1 MNKSYYFQHD
11 YNSANDHKILFLRQQ
26 FGIEGY
32 GIYWYVIEQL
42 AQSNG
47 RLPLKIVPVLA
58 MQIQTTHDKVMA
70 VIKNYDLFQIENE
83 EFFSVRLLKQI
94 EFRSELSIAGKDGAN
109 KRWENYRLNQ
119 AKNSPP
125 ISPPNST
132 PYAKERK
139 GKEIKEINIPFGES
153 FKVVWNDWLTYR
165 KETKQK
171 TPITTIEKQLKFL
184 STKTES
190 EAIKIINQSIMN
202 SWKGL
207 FDLKGNQ
214 QNQSATVY
222 KKGRAFGE
230 GQ

>member
-47 RLPLKIVPVLA
+47 RLPLKIVPVMA
-58 MQIQTTHDKVMA
+58 MQIQTTHDKVLA

-94 EFRSELSIAGKDGAN
+94 EFRGELSQAGKDGAI
-109 KRWENYRLNQ
+109 KRWTKYRLNE

-125 ISPPNST
+125 ITPAIFPPLFSP
-132 PYAKERK
+132 
-139 GKEIKEINIPFGES
+139 
-153 FKVVWNDWLTYR
+153 
-165 KETKQK
+165 
-171 TPITTIEKQLKFL
+171 
-184 STKTES
+184 
-190 EAIKIINQSIMN
+190 
-202 SWKGL
+202 
-207 FDLKGNQ
+207 
-214 QNQSATVY
+214 
-222 KKGRAFGE
+222 
-230 GQ
+230 